1 VIWLTWRQHRLDAV
15 GTALLLVVV
24 VGLVSGFIVA
34 AHPLLEQI
42 KNVCPSVDD
51 ACGRAVTTYST
62 QFGTAQQVLY
72 LSFLVLPVLS
82 GLFIGAPLLA
92 REFEQGTEQ
101 LVWSQGITR
110 MRWLLMKLAIL
121 GAATAIIAGIL
132 AVAGQMGSAARPPI
146 QYNQWFAFDNQGPEF
161 VAYALFAFAL
171 GVAAGA
177 LIGRSVPAIAVA
189 LVGFVGAR
197 AAVGLL
203 ARRNFMT
210 PVQSDVSGP
219 LWVGQ
224 GSQDWTLGSQ
234 YPADLQGHAVSWERL
249 QEATMLCSKAAD
261 GPKSGSFAQM
271 EACWHDHGLKIVQII
286 QPADRFPLF
295 QGIETAIFI
304 VAAIALLGL
313 SVWLVRRRA

>member
-1 VIWLTWRQHRLDAV
+1 MIWLTWRQHRLEAT
-15 GTALLLVVV
+15 GGALLLVVV
-24 VGLVSGFIVA
+24 VGSAGGFLLAVN
-34 AHPLLEQI
+34 PLLEHIRQ
-42 KNVCPSVDD
+42 VCPSVDD
-51 ACGRAVTTYST
+51 ACGRAVTSYSQ
-62 QFGTAQQVLY
+62 QFGLAQQVLY

-121 GAATAIIAGIL
+121 GGATAIIAGIL
-132 AVAGQMGSAARPPI
+132 AVAGQMVSAARPPV

-161 VAYALFAFAL
+161 VAYALFGFAL

-197 AAVGLL
+197 AAIGLL
-203 ARRNFMT
+203 ARRNFQP
-210 PVQSDVSGP
+210 PVQSDVSGQ
-219 LWVGQ
+219 LWMNQ
-224 GSQDWTLGSQ
+224 GQDWPLGSQ
-234 YPADLQGHAVSWERL
+234 YPADLQGHAVSWDKL
-249 QEATMLCSKAAD
+249 QEATMLCFKPAAGQKGD
-261 GPKSGSFAQM
+261 FAQM
-271 EACWHDHGLKIVQII
+271 QACWREHGLKIVQSI